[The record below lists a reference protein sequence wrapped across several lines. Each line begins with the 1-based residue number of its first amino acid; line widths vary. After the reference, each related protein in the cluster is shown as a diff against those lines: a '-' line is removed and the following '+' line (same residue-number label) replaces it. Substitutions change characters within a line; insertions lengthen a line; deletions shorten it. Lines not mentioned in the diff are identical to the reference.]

1 MKRTTSAREL
11 LLSLARGRGT
21 TLRAQLE
28 SELRAAIQTGRL
40 PGGTPVPS
48 TRALAGDLGVSRG
61 VIVLAYEQLMAEG
74 YLTAAR
80 GSATRV
86 VMRRPHKSSQA
97 ASVPPVAA
105 PRYDFRPGLP
115 DVSLFPR
122 RAWLSSVRRALD
134 AAAADALGYPDP
146 QGALSARTALAAY
159 LNRTRG
165 TVAQAERMVLCSGY
179 AQGLR
184 LVCEA
189 LRSRGVRRVAV
200 EDPGHG
206 GQRADIQAMGLAVR
220 PVPVDG
226 GGLCVERLD
235 RLDVGAVLVTPAHQ
249 FPTGVVLAPER
260 RAALLE
266 WAARRRAIVIED
278 DYDAEYRFD
287 REPVGALQGLADDAV
302 AYLGSASKTLAPA
315 LRIGWLL
322 LPPALVDRV
331 ALAKL
336 HADHGSPT
344 VDQLAFAD
352 FLERGG
358 LDRHL
363 RKVRPLYRRRRDAL
377 IRALKTRLPAL
388 RVEGVAAGLHLMVS
402 LPRRTDEDALADAAA
417 AHSLRVY
424 GVGPH
429 RSRPGPP
436 ALLLGYASV
445 SEADIEAGV
454 ALLAAVLETLDS
466 TPSTAR
472 SRQARI
478 WDPAE
483 RSLTRRL
490 AAAPSPR
497 DHA

>member
-1 MKRTTSAREL
+1 LKRTTSAREL
-11 LLSLARGRGT
+11 LLAIGRGRGP
-21 TLRAQLE
+21 TLRGQLE
-28 SELRAAIQTGRL
+28 SELRAAIRTGRL
-40 PGGTPVPS
+40 PGGTALPS
-48 TRALAGDLGVSRG
+48 TRALAADLGVSRG
-61 VIVLAYEQLMAEG
+61 VTVLAYEQLIAEG
-74 YLTAAR
+74 YLTAAT

-86 VMRRPHKSSQA
+86 ATRPSHSA
-97 ASVPPVAA
+97 APAAVARSVDA

-115 DVSLFPR
+115 DVSVFPR
-122 RAWLSSVRRALD
+122 RAWLSSLRRVLD
-134 AAAADALGYPDP
+134 AATGDALGYPDP
-146 QGALSARTALAAY
+146 RGALQARTALADY
-159 LNRTRG
+159 VNRTRA
-165 TVAQAERMVLCSGY
+165 TVAHPDRMVLCSGY

-184 LVCEA
+184 LLAAV

-206 GQRADIQAMGLAVR
+206 GQRADLQAMGLGVR

-226 GGLCVERLD
+226 GGLQVDRLR

-266 WAARRRAIVIED
+266 WAAARRAVVIED

-287 REPVGALQGLADDAV
+287 REPIGALQGLAEGAV

-322 LPPALVDRV
+322 LPAALVDRV

-344 VDQLAFAD
+344 LEQLAFAD
-352 FLERGG
+352 FLERDG

-363 RKVRPLYRRRRDAL
+363 RKVRPIYRRRRDAL
-377 IRALKTRLPAL
+377 LAALKSRLPGL

-402 LPRRTDEDALADAAA
+402 LPPGTDEEALADAAMTQ
-417 AHSLRVY
+417 SVRIY
-424 GVGPH
+424 GAGPH

-436 ALLLGYASV
+436 ALLLGYASL
-445 SEADIEAGV
+445 SESDIEAGV
-454 ALLAAVLETLDS
+454 ALLARVLAT
-466 TPSTAR
+466 TASTAR
-472 SRQARI
+472 PRRARI

-483 RSLTRRL
+483 RAL
-490 AAAPSPR
+490 AARVAADDAER
-497 DHA
+497 GRQTG